1 MTQDNSTPDDGTGLP
16 LLRTWRGVYIFVMA
30 FFALVVALLVALTRV
45 YS

>member
-1 MTQDNSTPDDGTGLP
+1 MTQENPNPDGGTGLP
-16 LLRTWRGVYIFVMA
+16 LLRTWRGVYVFVMA